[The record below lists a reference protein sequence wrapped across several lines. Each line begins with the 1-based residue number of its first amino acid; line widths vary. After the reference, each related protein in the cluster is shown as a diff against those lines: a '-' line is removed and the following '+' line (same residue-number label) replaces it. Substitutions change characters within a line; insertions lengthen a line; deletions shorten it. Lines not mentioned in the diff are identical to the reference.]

1 MATPASFGLD
11 NCAHDGTTAH
21 STARLNIEINFFTVT
36 PSIVSGILRPSW
48 AHHTTPAEQIPGF
61 RCWGAGALGA
71 RPREKANSAL
81 AYCGSLP
88 TRFCGGVPSRAVE
101 KPGKT
106 ANGCSRSA
114 LPVC

>member
-11 NCAHDGTTAH
+11 SCAHDGTTAH

-61 RCWGAGALGA
+61 RCWGAGRQAK
-71 RPREKANSAL
+71 RDDKFSL

-88 TRFCGGVPSRAVE
+88 HPLLWGRALAGGE
-101 KPGKT
+101 KT
-106 ANGCSRSA
+106 
-114 LPVC
+114 